1 MEDRSKEQ
9 NTQSC
14 EAHVHFTS
22 EELLDLIGS
31 PTIPEQRI
39 VVDFSVV
46 KNKAAE
52 SVAEYSSNNAWNVN
66 VSNGNINNNNKTN
79 TNKVRPCLSC
89 EANNSIIFDIP
100 FSSIV
105 LAFYDCEIKKKSTN
119 SYQRFHMHKEESLV
133 VLWQSIVHGQYKT
146 SMATVFIIDYPVL
159 REVFAA
165 AFIDRVVHHY
175 ICLRVNPLFESMFEQ
190 MGNVSM
196 NCRKGYGQFVA
207 QERVKKMMYDVSK
220 GYTKDCWIYK
230 GDIKSFFMS
239 IDRDILW
246 SLLEPFIRANY
257 KGDDLECLI
266 YLTRITL
273 YDNPIN
279 NCRKLS
285 APEL

>member
-14 EAHVHFTS
+14 EAQVHFTS

-66 VSNGNINNNNKTN
+66 VSNGNINNNNNKTN

-133 VLWQSIVHGQYKT
+133 VLWQIGRAS
-146 SMATVFIIDYPVL
+146 
-159 REVFAA
+159 
-165 AFIDRVVHHY
+165 
-175 ICLRVNPLFESMFEQ
+175 
-190 MGNVSM
+190 
-196 NCRKGYGQFVA
+196 CR
-207 QERVKKMMYDVSK
+207 ERV
-220 GYTKDCWIYK
+220 
-230 GDIKSFFMS
+230 
-239 IDRDILW
+239 
-246 SLLEPFIRANY
+246 
-257 KGDDLECLI
+257 
-266 YLTRITL
+266 
-273 YDNPIN
+273 
-279 NCRKLS
+279 
-285 APEL
+285 

>member
-31 PTIPEQRI
+31 PTIPEQRT

-66 VSNGNINNNNKTN
+66 VSNGNINNNNKTGPGR
-79 TNKVRPCLSC
+79 VRPCLSC

-133 VLWQSIVHGQYKT
+133 VLWQSIVYGQYET
-146 SMATVFIIDYPVL
+146 SMATVFIIDFPVL

-165 AFIDRVVHHY
+165 AFVDRVVHHY
-175 ICLRVNPLFESMFEQ
+175 ICMRVNPLFESMFEQ

-207 QERVKKMMYDVSK
+207 QERVKKMMYNVSE

-279 NCRKLS
+279 NLS
-285 APEL
+285 LIHI